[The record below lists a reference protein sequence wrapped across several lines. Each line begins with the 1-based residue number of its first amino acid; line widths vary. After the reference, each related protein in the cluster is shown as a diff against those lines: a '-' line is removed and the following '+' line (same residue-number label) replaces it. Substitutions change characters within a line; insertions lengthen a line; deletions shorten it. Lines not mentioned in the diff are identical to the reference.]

1 VVSKQQPWL
10 QGSKPRLCPEHVSK
24 VICRIGKAANIVVD
38 PKKGKHA
45 SAHDLRRS
53 FGQRWAGRILP
64 KDLRIL
70 MRHAS
75 ITTTMTYYVAAD
87 AEETAAVLWNAYRV
101 QAGDQQEWAK
111 T

>member
-1 VVSKQQPWL
+1 
-10 QGSKPRLCPEHVSK
+10 
-24 VICRIGKAANIVVD
+24 
-38 PKKGKHA
+38 
-45 SAHDLRRS
+45 
-53 FGQRWAGRILP
+53 
-64 KDLRIL
+64 